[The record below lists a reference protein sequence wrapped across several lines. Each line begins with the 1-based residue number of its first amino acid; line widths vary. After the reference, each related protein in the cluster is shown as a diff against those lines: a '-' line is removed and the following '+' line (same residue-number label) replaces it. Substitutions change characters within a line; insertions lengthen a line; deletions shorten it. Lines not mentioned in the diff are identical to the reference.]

1 MGYFSIK
8 DNDIILSGAENC
20 EFYIPMEYFENDKF
34 ASDYGST
41 ISSLGIFITR
51 FYKEGRLIEE
61 WTMAIPTWIK
71 LYVYEYTI
79 ESVKL
84 PGYDT
89 VMNCK
94 VLRYS
99 KGAKVMESRIIE
111 DSDNAVKYL
120 RFITQGK
127 IPRTI
132 PYEKTLELWWKNQEL
147 NGITLGVPSI
157 ILELILSVCYRDKDD
172 PSKKFSAKIGKD
184 LSVSQYDYLMMSIRQ
199 ICQYASTFTAL
210 TFEDFDSMVTS
221 SLNKTREKKNE
232 TESPVE
238 KVIKM

>member
-1 MGYFSIK
+1 MGYFEIK
-8 DNDIILSGAENC
+8 GNDIILSGAESC
-20 EFYIPMEYFENDKF
+20 EFYIPQEYFENDKY
-34 ASDYGST
+34 ASDYGSY

-51 FYKEGRLIEE
+51 FYKGGKMIEE
-61 WTMAIPTWIK
+61 KTMAIPTWIK
-71 LYVYEYTI
+71 LYVYDYETD
-79 ESVKL
+79 SADL
-84 PGYDT
+84 PGYDQKIP
-89 VMNCK
+89 CK
-94 VLRYS
+94 ILMYI

-120 RFITQGK
+120 KFITQGK

-157 ILELILSVCYRDKDD
+157 ILELILSVCYRDKND
-172 PSKKFSAKIGKD
+172 PSKKFSSIIGKD

-210 TFEDFDSMVTS
+210 TFEDFDAMITS
-221 SLNKTREKKNE
+221 SLNKAREKKE
-232 TESPVE
+232 EMESPVE

>member
-1 MGYFSIK
+1 MSNFEVVG
-8 DNDIILSGAENC
+8 NDIVMTGAESC
-20 EFYIPMEYFENDKF
+20 EFFIPIEYFENNKF
-34 ASDYGST
+34 ATDYGST

-51 FYKEGRLIEE
+51 FYKNGEMTEQKTLS
-61 WTMAIPTWIK
+61 IPTWIK
-71 LYVYEYTI
+71 LYVYEYRNETV
-79 ESVKL
+79 SL
-84 PGYDT
+84 PGYDED
-89 VMNCK
+89 VPCK
-94 VLRYS
+94 ILRYS
-99 KGAKVMESRIIE
+99 KGAKVMEARIIE

-120 RFITQGK
+120 NFITQGK

-157 ILELILSVCYRDKDD
+157 ILELILSVCYRDKND
-172 PSKKFSAKIGKD
+172 PSKKFSTVIGSD
-184 LSVSQYDYLMMSIRQ
+184 LNVSQYDYLMMSIRQ

-221 SLNKTREKKNE
+221 SLNKTREKKKE
-232 TESPVE
+232 MESPVE